1 MLYHIYSLL
10 YIPSLS
16 FHNDVMNYAFSF
28 LMQKEVLGS
37 QLQLDLYAILGMF
50 RRDVSPET
58 APAPEKLP
66 TVHPH
71 RDQDER
77 YNI

>member
-1 MLYHIYSLL
+1 
-10 YIPSLS
+10 
-16 FHNDVMNYAFSF
+16 
-28 LMQKEVLGS
+28 MQKEVLGS

-50 RRDVSPET
+50 RRDVSSET

-77 YNI
+77 YNTETCKHPWKDILHASLHALKDIFF